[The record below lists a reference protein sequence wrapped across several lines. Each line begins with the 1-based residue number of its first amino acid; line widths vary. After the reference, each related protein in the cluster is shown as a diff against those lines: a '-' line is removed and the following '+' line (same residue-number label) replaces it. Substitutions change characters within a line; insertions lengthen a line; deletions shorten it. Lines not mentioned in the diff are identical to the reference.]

1 MNETRTLH
9 CVIDL
14 SGFGGAEMTL
24 LRYLSALT
32 EQERRH
38 HHVLTFKSI
47 KPGPSV
53 GAEIQSLGISIT
65 PASIT
70 GFVSLPLGLVRLI
83 RLMKAARP
91 TLLSAWLYYPS
102 LLVTLARP
110 LMAGRPQI
118 IWHIRSLPYGKWH
131 EKPARWLAQRLLAP
145 LSHLSSVT
153 IASNS
158 DAARKAHAH
167 LGYNKARWQV
177 IPNAIDTAR
186 YQPDAQARI
195 AIRRELSISD
205 DTLVIGAIGR
215 NVPEKGFDNLIAAFG
230 RIYQTH
236 RDQKKLV
243 ILIAGRGISK
253 DTPHLAPAIEA
264 TRVPLENFRLLETRN
279 DIPALL
285 NACDI
290 FALSSRSESFPNV
303 LAEAMATALPC
314 VTTDVGDCRQVLADD
329 RFVAE
334 SKDAASLAAALNTL
348 VNADIEERRALGAK
362 NRSHIKDH
370 YTPAAM
376 IARFNALFEN
386 ASD

>member
-1 MNETRTLH
+1 MNETLILH

-32 EQERRH
+32 EAERH
-38 HHVLTFKSI
+38 HHRVLTFKPI

-53 GAEIQSLGISIT
+53 GAEIQALGIVVET
-65 PASIT
+65 ASIT
-70 GFVSLPLGLVRLI
+70 GFESLPAGLVRLI
-83 RLMKAARP
+83 RFMKAARP

-110 LMAGRPQI
+110 LMAGRPHI
-118 IWHIRSLPYGKWH
+118 IWHIRSLPYGTWR

-145 LSHLSSVT
+145 LSYVSSVT

-167 LGYNKARWQV
+167 LGYNEARWQV

-186 YQPDAQARI
+186 YHPDAQARI
-195 AIRRELSISD
+195 AIRHELSISD

-215 NVPEKGFDNLIAAFG
+215 DVPEKGFDDLIAAFG

-243 ILIAGRGISK
+243 LLIAGRGISQ
-253 DTPHLAPAIEA
+253 DTPHLAAAIEA
-264 TRVPLENFRLLETRN
+264 TRVPLENFRLLEARN

-285 NACDI
+285 NACDL

-314 VTTDVGDCRQVLADD
+314 VTTDVGDCRQVLEDD
-329 RFVAE
+329 RLIAE
-334 SKDAASLAAALNTL
+334 PKNAASLGLALTILINKG
-348 VNADIEERRALGAK
+348 IEERKALGKK
-362 NRSHIKDH
+362 NRERIKDH

-376 IARFNALFEN
+376 ITRFNALFQN
-386 ASD
+386 ASG